1 MSSSTSV
8 AVSTTQHAADFGAQR
23 IVTLR
28 IFDGNIHRLGLLA
41 LAEAAVVVIGLYA
54 AIFIRFAGSSATLAA
69 FEASR
74 GPFLPR
80 AFAIAA
86 VSILALAAL
95 GLYQLRQRTRFTA
108 VFVRIV
114 IAMAV
119 AQIAL
124 ALLFYAAPGL
134 DVGRGVM
141 GLSGA
146 FTLAG
151 LAITRFAFLR
161 MVDEEFFKR
170 RVLVWGAGARARAIG
185 KRLRRRTDQRGFR
198 IMGYVR
204 APGDGG
210 DVPRGPMFRANTGLV
225 RLALRNRIEEIVIA
239 MDDRRNGFPTAEL
252 LECRLRGIKVT
263 DILTFLERES
273 GRVSV
278 ELMHPSWLIFSS
290 GFRCDFL
297 RLATK
302 RAFDVIVSLA
312 ILVVAAPVA
321 LAAAAAI
328 WLEDRGP
335 ILYRQL
341 RTGQN
346 GRTFRMIKFRSMRVN
361 AESDGRAVWAKLD
374 DPRVTRVGAWIRRL
388 RIDELPQAV
397 NVLLGHMS
405 FVGPRPERPEFVAQL
420 AGRVPFYEER
430 HFVKP
435 GVTGWAQVR
444 YSYGASE
451 KDAQEKL
458 EYDLYYVKHHS
469 LILDLMVL
477 LQTVEIVLF
486 RIGSR

>member
-1 MSSSTSV
+1 V
-8 AVSTTQHAADFGAQR
+8 VVSTTQHAADFGAQR

-28 IFDGNIHRLGLLA
+28 IFSGNIHRLGLLA
-41 LAEAAVVVIGLYA
+41 FCEAAVVLIALHA

-74 GPFLPR
+74 GALWPR
-80 AFAIAA
+80 ALVIAA
-86 VSILALAAL
+86 VFIVALACL
-95 GLYQLRQRTRFTA
+95 GLYQLRQRARFTA
-108 VFVRIV
+108 VFVRLL

-119 AQIAL
+119 AQVAL
-124 ALLFYAAPGL
+124 ALIFYAAPNL
-134 DVGRGVM
+134 DVGRGIM
-141 GLSGA
+141 GLTGA
-146 FTLAG
+146 FALTG
-151 LAITRFAFLR
+151 LAITRFVFLR
-161 MVDEEFFKR
+161 TVDEEFFKR

-198 IMGYVR
+198 IVGYVR

-210 DVPRGPMFRANTGLV
+210 DVPSGPMFRANPGLV
-225 RLALRNRIEEIVIA
+225 RLALRNRIEEIVVA
-239 MDDRRNGFPTAEL
+239 MDDRRGGFPTDEL
-252 LECRLRGIKVT
+252 LECRLRGIRVT
-263 DILTFLERES
+263 DLLTFLERES
-273 GRVSV
+273 GRVGV
-278 ELMHPSWLIFSS
+278 ELMHPSWLIFSN

-302 RAFDVIVSLA
+302 RAFDVLVSLA
-312 ILVVAAPVA
+312 ILIAAAPVA
-321 LAAAAAI
+321 LLAAVAI
-328 WLEDRGP
+328 YLEDRGP

-341 RTGQN
+341 RSGQN
-346 GRTFRMIKFRSMRVN
+346 GRPFRMIKFRSMSVN
-361 AESDGRAVWAKLD
+361 AESDGRAVWARVD

-388 RIDELPQAV
+388 RIDELPQV
-397 NVLLGHMS
+397 LNVLLGHMS

-420 AGRVPFYEER
+420 AQKVPFYEER

-444 YSYGASE
+444 YSYGASQ

-469 LILDLMVL
+469 LVLDLIVL

>member
-1 MSSSTSV
+1 V
-8 AVSTTQHAADFGAQR
+8 AVSTTQRATDFGAQR

-28 IFDGNIHRLGLLA
+28 IFNGNIHRLGLLA
-41 LAEAAVVVIGLYA
+41 LCEAAAVIVALHA
-54 AIFIRFAGSSATLAA
+54 AIFIRFAGSSDTIAA

-74 GPFLPR
+74 GALWPR
-80 AFAIAA
+80 ALVIAA
-86 VSILALAAL
+86 VFIAALASL
-95 GLYQLRQRTRFTA
+95 GLYQLRQRARFNG
-108 VFVRIV
+108 VFVRLL

-119 AQIAL
+119 AHVGL
-124 ALLFYAAPGL
+124 ALIFYAAPNL
-134 DVGRGVM
+134 DVGRAVM
-141 GLSGA
+141 GLTGA
-146 FTLAG
+146 FALTG
-151 LAITRFAFLR
+151 LAITRFVFLR
-161 MVDEEFFKR
+161 AVDEEFFKR

-198 IMGYVR
+198 IVGYVR

-210 DVPRGPMFRANTGLV
+210 DIPKGPMFRANCGLV
-225 RLALRNRIEEIVIA
+225 RLALRNRIEEIVVA
-239 MDDRRNGFPTAEL
+239 MDDRRKGFPTDEL
-252 LECRLRGIKVT
+252 LECRLRGIRVT

-302 RAFDVIVSLA
+302 RAFDVLVSIA
-312 ILVVAAPVA
+312 ILIAAAPVA
-321 LAAAAAI
+321 LAAAVAI

-341 RTGQN
+341 RTGQH
-346 GRTFRMIKFRSMRVN
+346 GRPFRMIKFRSMRVN
-361 AESDGRAVWAKLD
+361 AEGNGGAVWARRD
-374 DPRVTRVGAWIRRL
+374 DPRVTRVGTWIRRL
-388 RIDELPQAV
+388 RIDELPQAL